1 MLRQNRKL
9 FRNRLDLTNRV
20 QVRVVKR
27 RLRVSEEDLKSAIDK
42 VGNSIAASA
51 KNMIC
56 KERRRLIRRFKL
68 VRYDIQ

>member
-27 RLRVSEEDLKSAIDK
+27 RLRVSEEDLKAAIDK
-42 VGNSIAASA
+42 VGNSIASISKELDLQRA
-51 KNMIC
+51 KTIDTP
-56 KERRRLIRRFKL
+56 
-68 VRYDIQ
+68 V

>member
-27 RLRVSEEDLKSAIDK
+27 RLRVSEEDLKAAIDQ
-42 VGNSIAASA
+42 VGNSIASISKELDLQRA
-51 KNMIC
+51 KTIDTP
-56 KERRRLIRRFKL
+56 
-68 VRYDIQ
+68 V